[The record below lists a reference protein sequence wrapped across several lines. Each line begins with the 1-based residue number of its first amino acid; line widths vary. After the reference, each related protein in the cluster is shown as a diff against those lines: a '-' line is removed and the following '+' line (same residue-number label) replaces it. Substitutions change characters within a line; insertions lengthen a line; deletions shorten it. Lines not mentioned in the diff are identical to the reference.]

1 MTDQTQDSP
10 DARWQRLADAD
21 LAGEL
26 LTPHERELLA
36 AHEAAD
42 PLVREEQRVRR
53 ELAARGR
60 DDLVDRDADERL
72 IASAV
77 ADFMAAPAA
86 ARPLHVVPA
95 GPEKDEARP
104 RRRRAPWLAAGV
116 LLAASVALVWA
127 LRAPQRE
134 PLSILSGDPIVG
146 AAAAVPGASLADAD
160 ELRADREPACVGAP
174 GRVRACLSPGS
185 RARVLPEG
193 ALELLEGQADV
204 TVDLAVTQFVM
215 QVAGVRVTSDAATY
229 TLAVRSGVW
238 SAAAR
243 RGTVTLADA
252 AGPLARLGP
261 GDRMTRADASAA
273 DPLTL
278 PTPVPPDSPPV
289 PSDSPTTPVPSGTP
303 PVPSDTPPVPSD
315 TPSVPPDSP
324 DVTAPA
330 TGATTPAPARPGK
343 REPPP
348 ADLLAQAREHRAAG
362 RVADA
367 ARAYER
373 LVKTHPDSPLAG
385 TALLALGQLYLGAAA
400 DPGAALRAFDRYLER
415 GGPLAE
421 EAAYGRISALTRL
434 GRKADA
440 RAAIDRFLAR
450 YPASSYADT
459 LRRQLDP

>member
-1 MTDQTQDSP
+1 MTDQTHDSP

-36 AHEAAD
+36 TYEATD
-42 PLVREEQRVRR
+42 PHVRAEQRVRR
-53 ELAARGR
+53 ELAALGR
-60 DDLVDRDADERL
+60 DDLVDPDADERT
-72 IASAV
+72 ISAAV
-77 ADFMAAPAA
+77 ADFMAAPAGT
-86 ARPLHVVPA
+86 RPLHVVTPA
-95 GPEKDEARP
+95 ADDVAPARA
-104 RRRRAPWLAAGV
+104 RRRRASWLAAGV
-116 LLAASVALVWA
+116 LLAASVALVWG

-134 PLSILSGDPIVG
+134 PLTILSGDPIVG
-146 AAAAVPGASLADAD
+146 EAAAVPGASLAGAA
-160 ELRADREPACVGAP
+160 ELRADREPACVGSP

-185 RARVLPEG
+185 RARVLPDG

-204 TVDLAVTQFVM
+204 TVDLAVTKFVV

-261 GDRMTRADASAA
+261 GDRMTRADPSAA
-273 DPLTL
+273 DPGAAL
-278 PTPVPPDSPPV
+278 PTPAPAPSDISPVPSDIPASPVPADTSPVPPDSP
-289 PSDSPTTPVPSGTP
+289 DP
-303 PVPSDTPPVPSD
+303 PGATDSDTAQGAAD
-315 TPSVPPDSP
+315 
-324 DVTAPA
+324 
-330 TGATTPAPARPGK
+330 TGATANIPTAPRK

-373 LVKTHPDSPLAG
+373 LIKAHPDSPLAG

-400 DPGAALRAFDRYLER
+400 DPRAALRAFDRYLER

-421 EAAYGRISALTRL
+421 EAAHGKISALTRL
-434 GRKADA
+434 GRKAEA
-440 RAAIDRFLAR
+440 RDAIDRFLAR